1 MENNQVLGKKMK
13 QFFLNYEGLKAPNS
27 LLGKEK
33 KKKKIMICLNI
44 T

>member
-33 KKKKIMICLNI
+33 KKKKDNDMS
-44 T
+44 